1 VGILDGKVALVT
13 GAGRGIGR
21 GIALALAKEG
31 ASVSVVDLAGETA
44 RGVADEIAALGGRA
58 LAISSDIRKSD
69 QIDASVAATVERFG
83 GLDILVNNAMA
94 AKTHVPFEAID
105 DESIDLAFETGPK
118 AVLRYL
124 RAAHPYLAAAKGR
137 VINLRSGSEIQGLN
151 GYGSYI
157 AAKAAVGGITRAAA
171 REWGPQGITVN
182 AICPFV
188 LSEAALQH
196 FEERPQDLESALSAL
211 SIRRTGDAEHEIGR
225 AAVFLAGP
233 DASFI
238 TGCTVSVDGG
248 GSFIG

>member
-1 VGILDGKVALVT
+1 MGVLHGKVALVT

-21 GIALALAKEG
+21 GIALALAKEE
-31 ASVSVVDLAGETA
+31 ASVSVVDLVGKAA
-44 RGVADEIAALGGRA
+44 DRVVDEIGAFGGRA
-58 LAISSDIRKSD
+58 LAICADIRHTAE
-69 QIDASVAATVERFG
+69 IDASVAATVEQFG

-94 AKTHVPFEAID
+94 AKTQVPFEEID
-105 DESIDLAFETGPK
+105 DESIELAFATGPA

-124 RAAHPYLAAAKGR
+124 RAAYPHLAASKGR

-182 AICPFV
+182 AICPFA
-188 LSEAALQH
+188 LSEAALKH
-196 FEERPQDLESALSAL
+196 FDERPQDLESALSAL
-211 SIRRTGDAEHEIGR
+211 SIRRTGDPERDIGR
-225 AAVFLAGP
+225 VAVFLAGP

>member
-1 VGILDGKVALVT
+1 MGVLDGKVALVT

-21 GIALALAKEG
+21 GIALALAKEE
-31 ASVSVVDLAGETA
+31 AAVSVVDLVGEA
-44 RGVADEIAALGGRA
+44 ADRVADEIRAFGGRA
-58 LAISSDIRKSD
+58 LAICADIRHTA
-69 QIDASVAATVERFG
+69 QIDASVAAAVEQFG

-94 AKTHVPFEAID
+94 AKTQVPFEEID
-105 DESIDLAFETGPK
+105 DESIELAFATGPA

-124 RAAHPYLAAAKGR
+124 RAAHPHLAAAKGR

-182 AICPFV
+182 AICPFA
-188 LSEAALQH
+188 LSEAALKH
-196 FEERPQDLESALSAL
+196 FDERPQDLESALSAL
-211 SIRRTGDAEHEIGR
+211 SIRRTGDPEHDIGR
-225 AAVFLAGP
+225 VAVFLAGP